1 MTASP
6 VLWDTPGAALKRNAG
21 VAVTVCLFA
30 CLALLPAQVGAAQD
44 PSPSPSPEG
53 LWKAYPLDP
62 TAEPAPKQ
70 KSSPA
75 ASASA
80 NRRPAGAARTA
91 GDGGVSVFVV
101 VLLALVA
108 AGGMLTFV
116 QIHGR
121 RRRETEPAAAP
132 VPLPSRS
139 AAAGQAVP
147 ALWHGPSGRFSR
159 AVSETTARATTTAT
173 VTATQGPEG
182 KGPREADALPRRDG
196 PAGPAAGEPPPVP
209 PVAAPAPAGSP
220 PDPRLTWA
228 AEIEWRQIDG
238 ESRFCVI
245 ARGAGTVEI
254 AQSPALDWPPEGP
267 AAVQA
272 VTDAADDLAATLVEA
287 GWKPLPAGSAWY
299 AKRFAWEPAVAEPA
313 KGATGATGPKAVQ
326 STPSGKKPVAPPRP
340 APRVPK
346 SGEAG
351 TPDRVR
357 SRRSRA
363 KKVGVLGVLAVVGL
377 IAALQFG
384 GSDDPPAGRSAA
396 KAGETIDVS
405 VPLLALVAVLMLV
418 LIIGQIR
425 NVLR

>member
-6 VLWDTPGAALKRNAG
+6 VPWDTPGAALKRNAG
-21 VAVTVCLFA
+21 VAVTLCLLA
-30 CLALLPAQVGAAQD
+30 WLALLPAQVGAQD
-44 PSPSPSPEG
+44 RSPSPSPEG
-53 LWKAYPLDP
+53 LWKAYPLAP
-62 TAEPAPKQ
+62 TAEPGTQPKQ
-70 KSSPA
+70 VSSPA
-75 ASASA
+75 ASARTD
-80 NRRPAGAARTA
+80 RRPAGAAT
-91 GDGGVSVFVV
+91 GSDGGVPVFVL
-101 VLLALVA
+101 VLLALVT

-116 QIHGR
+116 RIQGR
-121 RRRETEPAAAP
+121 RRREAEPAAAP
-132 VPLPSRS
+132 APLPSRS
-139 AAAGQAVP
+139 AAAGHAVP

-182 KGPREADALPRRDG
+182 KGPRETDALPRRDG

-313 KGATGATGPKAVQ
+313 KGAAGPKAVP